1 MMLCFMWRFTGDI
14 DKERDIFC
22 ELEKAIHIVFIGN
35 DTCSCNIHISDKWVD
50 IYRNKWIKKSM
61 IIHTWCTL
69 CTYLH
74 DFKYKINSL
83 FIWLTLFNKSHIVHC
98 IVQTLDQNYLV
109 LIKILLV
116 INLHDRCTSILHF
129 KMFILKQLFSRHVIC
144 TSHYTFNPKYEVIII
159 IS

>member
-1 MMLCFMWRFTGDI
+1 MMLCFMWKFTGDI

-22 ELEKAIHIVFIGN
+22 ELEKLHPLLLGN

-50 IYRNKWIKKSM
+50 IYRNNWIKKSM

-74 DFKYKINSL
+74 DFKYKTNSL

-144 TSHYTFNPKYEVIII
+144 TSRYTFNPKYEVIII